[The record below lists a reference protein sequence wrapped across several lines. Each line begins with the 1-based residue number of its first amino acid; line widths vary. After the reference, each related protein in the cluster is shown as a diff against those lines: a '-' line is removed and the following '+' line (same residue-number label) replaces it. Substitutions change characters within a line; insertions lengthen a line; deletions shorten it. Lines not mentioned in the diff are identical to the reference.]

1 MSHHAFAD
9 AHHGPFKEGQG
20 GPVIVTGPNEL
31 RVPPGPG
38 IVIGNGQQGSG
49 SHGESECK
57 KTKEGDTR
65 EARTQSAH
73 KGWVE
78 HFDGLCGPLK
88 DQARKDLPRVLGE
101 VASLAGKELKR
112 GIGERWAG

>member
-1 MSHHAFAD
+1 MSREARISPRTRD
-9 AHHGPFKEGQG
+9 IYRDVG
-20 GPVIVTGPNEL
+20 L
-31 RVPPGPG
+31 
-38 IVIGNGQQGSG
+38 IG
-49 SHGESECK
+49 E
-57 KTKEGDTR
+57 TR

-101 VASLAGKELKR
+101 VASLAGKECKKGNR
-112 GIGERWAG
+112 GKVGRVGHAWRPRRALGNS